1 MAGVMGLAPIF
12 SIVTGWNLDS
22 SNSRPTDFR
31 LLVTFCC
38 LLITSP
44 KWLPELDSHQHMPL
58 QRRPNYDYSI
68 REQRMVDRQGLA
80 PCPTG

>member
-22 SNSRPTDFR
+22 SNSRP
-31 LLVTFCC
+31 
-38 LLITSP
+38 S
-44 KWLPELDSHQHMPL
+44 WLPELDSHQHMPL

-68 REQRMVDRQGLA
+68 REEMMVDRQGLA